1 MSELY
6 LITGFLGAGKTTFLK
21 NFIQEFPGNRIHLI
35 VNEFGKES
43 VDGALLSD
51 VGAYLQE
58 ISGGSVFCA
67 CRMDQFEKALGRSA
81 AEDPDVIL
89 VEASGLSD
97 PTGVRR
103 LFTQT
108 GRFPGIQY
116 RGAVCLVDGVRFP
129 KLYATVRACTRQ
141 LAASDAALVNKVD
154 LAGEAGLEE
163 TLRLIRGQ
171 RPDMPAAGTSFG
183 RIPPDFLRLLRKAQE
198 ADREEPLLVED
209 LSARRITL
217 RIAEGISVYEL
228 EMFIRMFAE
237 QTFRIKGFAA
247 TRDQGAVLVDCVGT
261 AVSAA
266 PYPGKVQPEKLGV
279 LTVLSGARM
288 PVRSA
293 VSAACEWYA
302 QYVLSEEF

>member
-1 MSELY
+1 MSDLY

-21 NFIQEFPGNRIHLI
+21 NFVREFPGDRIHLI

-51 VGAYLQE
+51 IGAYLQE

-67 CRMDQFEKALGRSA
+67 CRMDQFEKALEGSA

-103 LFTQT
+103 LFSRE
-108 GRFPGIQY
+108 GRFPLRY

-129 KLYATVRACTRQ
+129 KLYAAVRACTRQ
-141 LAASDAALVNKVD
+141 LAASDAALVNKAD
-154 LAGEAGLEE
+154 LAGEAELSE

-171 RPDMPAAGTSFG
+171 RPDMPVAETSFG
-183 RIPPDFLRLLRKAQE
+183 RIPRDFLKRLRAAGE
-198 ADREEPLLVED
+198 AEREELPLVED
-209 LSARRITL
+209 LSVRRITL
-217 RIAEGISVYEL
+217 RLAESISAYEL
-228 EMFIRMFAE
+228 EKMICMFAE
-237 QTFRIKGFAA
+237 ETFRVKGFVS
-247 TRDQGAVLVDCVGT
+247 TRDLGAALVDCVGT
-261 AVSAA
+261 AVSVA
-266 PYPGKVQPEKLGV
+266 PYSGEVPPERLGV
-279 LTVLSGARM
+279 LTILSGARL

-293 VSAACEWYA
+293 VSAACKWYP
-302 QYVLSEEF
+302 QYVLSVEY